1 MQQSLTRT
9 RGFIPYILVVLT
21 NAIIDLGHKIIIQNT
36 IFKCYDGA
44 TQVTLTALIN
54 ACILLPF
61 ILFFTPSGFLADRYA
76 KGTIIRW
83 TVGLGIPITA
93 LIYISYLLGWFQV
106 AFVLTLILATHSA
119 FYSPAKYGY
128 IKEMAGQHNLAMA
141 NGAVQSV
148 TIVAIL
154 LGGVLFSVAFE
165 SLIGSATSKH
175 DILQAIAPCGIF
187 LFVGAVLQTL
197 LACRIPIH
205 HAGNPQLRLHL
216 KTYLAGTY
224 LKHNLHNI
232 RTNRTIW
239 LSVIGLTLFW
249 AINQVLFAAFG
260 AYLKEV
266 AGVSSTIVAQGLLAI
281 GGVGIIIGSCV
292 AGRISRQR
300 IETGIIPLSAIGM
313 AICLL
318 WIPGIVH
325 TTTLGI
331 LLAVYGFFGGLFV
344 VPLNALIQSKAN
356 PADLGTVLAGNN
368 FLQNIGMLAFLGG
381 TVAASFGG
389 IDSVPIMYTLAIVA
403 LLGAIYSLRL
413 LPQALIRLLLRTVMN
428 QRYQLIVAGLEHIP
442 TRGGVLLLGNH
453 TSWIDWAIL
462 HLVVPRPVRFVMT
475 RDYYDLWYL
484 RWFLDLYKVIPI
496 KSAGSPGAI
505 RQIISFLEAGEC
517 VALFPEGAISRNGQ
531 LAPFR
536 RGFSMAAQ
544 KAGMPIIPF
553 YLRGLWGSR
562 WSAASDHFRRISGA
576 DRRRRINVCF
586 GAPLPPDAS
595 PLDVKRAV
603 HQLSMTAWQDFSDA
617 QPSLPA
623 LIIRSLRR
631 APHRAIVANT
641 ALDSVSLFVQ
651 ATQLARRLQNRHKE
665 QNIGILVPTGP
676 LACVANLAVL
686 MAGKTVINLAPDAEQ
701 YVDAIA
707 QAGIHTVLTDQ
718 PVLAMDTEASSVSVI
733 DITPA
738 ASQVNQHQALF
749 EGARFHT
756 WLLRILF
763 HALPARCLA
772 RMFCQPTTPDT
783 PAAIVFSRHA
793 QLSALTGI
801 CLSHSNIFSNVRQI
815 SSLFQPTEQDAVLAA
830 LPVHHPLGLTMTL
843 FLPLLEAIPLV
854 CLPSGSNAQEPSGLQ
869 ATLLCATPTLL
880 ADYARNLHT
889 GTFRTLRLVV
899 CSTDGNTQPLSPQ
912 ITQAFHDML
921 NVTVYEGYGLAAAPI
936 ATLNAPDILNTV
948 DQSLQQ
954 GRKSGTEGLP
964 LPGSAIRI
972 VDPQTGIDLP
982 QGETGSILIGGTQI
996 MQGYLTEDDSLPTL
1010 YRDADGFRWLYTGTQ
1025 GYLDKDGFL
1034 LIQK

>member
-197 LACRIPIH
+197 LACRIPTH
-205 HAGNPQLRLHL
+205 HAGNPKLRLHL

-232 RTNRTIW
+232 RANRTIW
-239 LSVIGLTLFW
+239 LSVMGLTLFW
-249 AINQVLFAAFG
+249 AVNQVLFAAFG

-281 GGVGIIIGSCV
+281 GGVGIIMGSCV

-318 WIPGIVH
+318 WMPSIVH

-331 LLAVYGFFGGLFV
+331 LLAAYGFFGGLFV

-356 PADLGTVLAGNN
+356 PGDLGTVLAGNN
-368 FLQNIGMLAFLGG
+368 FLQNIGMLAFLCG
-381 TVAASFGG
+381 TVAASFEG
-389 IDSVPIMYTLAIVA
+389 INSVPIMYTLAIVA

-428 QRYQLIVAGLEHIP
+428 QRYQLIVAGLDHIP
-442 TRGGVLLLGNH
+442 ARGGVLLLGNH

-603 HQLSMTAWQDFSDA
+603 HQLSMTAWQDFSNA

-623 LIIRSLRR
+623 LIIRSLHR
-631 APHRAIVANT
+631 APHRAVVANT
-641 ALDSVSLFVQ
+641 TLDGTSLFVQ
-651 ATQLARRLQNRHKE
+651 AAQLARQIQAHHDE
-665 QNIGILVPTGP
+665 QNIGILLPTGP
-676 LACVANLAVL
+676 LTCVANLAVL
-686 MAGKTVINLAPDAEQ
+686 MAGKTVVNLPPDTEQ
-701 YVDAIA
+701 YTDAIT
-707 QAGIHTVLTDQ
+707 QAGIRTVLTDQ
-718 PVLAMDTEASSVSVI
+718 PELIMGTVTPPVSVI

-738 ASQVNQHQALF
+738 SP
-749 EGARFHT
+749 ARLQT
-756 WLLRILF
+756 RLLRILF
-763 HALPARCLA
+763 RTLPARCLA
-772 RMFCQPTTPDT
+772 RMFCGQTQPDAV
-783 PAAIVFSRHA
+783 AAIVFSSRVE
-793 QLSALTGI
+793 SPTLTGI
-801 CLSHSNIFSNVRQI
+801 CLSHTNIFSNVRQI
-815 SSLFQPTEQDAVLAA
+815 SSLFQPTEHDAVLAA
-830 LPVHHPLGLTMTL
+830 LPVHHPLGLTMSL

-854 CLPSGSNAQEPSGLQ
+854 CLPPDSNAQEPSGLQ
-869 ATLLCATPTLL
+869 ATLLCATPALL
-880 ADYARNLHT
+880 ANYASKLHN
-889 GTFRTLRLVV
+889 GTFRALRLVV
-899 CSTDGNTQPLSPQ
+899 CSTDGNTQPLSSL
-912 ITQAFHDML
+912 ITQAFRDML
-921 NVTVYEGYGLAAAPI
+921 DVTVYEGYGLAAAPI
-936 ATLNAPDILNTV
+936 ATLNAPDIRNTV

-982 QGETGSILIGGTQI
+982 PGETGTILIGGTQI
-996 MQGYLTEDDSLPTL
+996 MQGYLTEDGTQPALQ
-1010 YRDADGFRWLYTGTQ
+1010 RDVNGVRWLYTGTQ
-1025 GYLDKDGFL
+1025 GYLDEDGFL